1 MKKNLVFPK
10 IHKKLKQRNKEIITA
25 FKTKHKESLAYLK
38 KKGIDLSRAT
48 SVSAQTLALGAATSA
63 LLMSSPVIAKNLS
76 PTLVHV
82 KELPSAAQI
91 LKETLSKVLPK
102 DYRQLSREEEA
113 LIEGIVKNN
122 LGVDAKA
129 ELAGYRLNKNWGLI
143 GAEQHLLMFPGD
155 NLASHLAGLTE
166 RFLYTASG
174 IAPHRGAWGYFST
187 SKAALTAADITREKY
202 YVAVQTFL
210 SPNWHLNMQETSKWF
225 KYRKVIVI
233 NPNNGYAVVAVV
245 ADAGPAAY
253 TGKTFG
259 GSPEVMHYLGLV
271 TGGRKGGVIILFVDD
286 PTNQIP
292 LGPIDKIYVNFS

>member
-48 SVSAQTLALGAATSA
+48 SASAQTLALGAATSA
-63 LLMSSPVIAKNLS
+63 LLMSSPVIAKNLP
-76 PTLVHV
+76 PTLAHV
-82 KELPSAAQI
+82 EELPSAAQI
-91 LKETLSKVLPK
+91 LKEALLKILPEDYRHLSK
-102 DYRQLSREEEA
+102 EEET
-113 LIEGIVKNN
+113 LIEEVIKNN
-122 LGVDAKA
+122 LGVNAKV

-155 NLASHLAGLTE
+155 NLSSHLTGLAE
-166 RFLYTASG
+166 KLLYSSSR

-202 YVAVQTFL
+202 YVAVPTFL
-210 SPNWHLNMQETSKWF
+210 SPNWNLNMQETSKWF
-225 KYRKVIVI
+225 KYRKVIII
-233 NPNNGYAVVAVV
+233 NPNNGYSVVAVV
-245 ADAGPAAY
+245 ADAGPASY

-259 GSPEVMHYLGLV
+259 GSPEVMHYLGLS

-286 PTNQIP
+286 PADQVP
-292 LGPIDKIYVNFS
+292 LGPIDKVYVNFS